1 MAKQALIVA
10 LLLEVLARH
19 GVMLTLSLLAAGLAA
34 LKGSPVWLE
43 SRRMIWDVLKS
54 RQPKQLWRQVL
65 LLVLSA
71 DAIIQQ
77 PGVALAVL
85 AAIALRWLPVTQLG
99 LGTLQCLG
107 SLARFGPSPRRK
119 DLEKLMLL
127 VLCLEA
133 FGRLSRWLIFLGF
146 VVAAGLLALQRSWP
160 SMLRKR
166 MAMALQAPLP
176 LAETGRVALA
186 WEAFVSSLQKVFA
199 CVRRSIDSL
208 STLGVHGHWII
219 ESVAALVSATL
230 RATCALGLKGLRL
243 LRKAMTLI
251 FATQQLLE
259 RSGPK
264 LSSLVESSV
273 ELCEGEKATPN
284 PAGIARRRRDNTPE
298 RPAERAAERAAE
310 HLARETR
317 DAVKVKCAQAARKR
331 WKEMKEHTP
340 ASSFQKAMKPSK
352 GSRFAFASEESRQML
367 KER

>member
-1 MAKQALIVA
+1 MKPA
-10 LLLEVLARH
+10 
-19 GVMLTLSLLAAGLAA
+19 TLWHSLG
-34 LKGSPVWLE
+34 
-43 SRRMIWDVLKS
+43 
-54 RQPKQLWRQVL
+54 
-65 LLVLSA
+65 
-71 DAIIQQ
+71 AIIQQ
-77 PGVALAVL
+77 PGVALVVL

-119 DLEKLMLL
+119 DLEKLMLV

-133 FGRLSRWLIFLGF
+133 FGRLSRWLVLLGF
-146 VVAAGLLALQRSWP
+146 MVAAGLLAVQRSWP

-186 WEAFVSSLQKVFA
+186 WEAFVSSLQTVFA

-208 STLGVHGHWII
+208 STLGLVHGHWII
-219 ESVAALVSATL
+219 ENVAALISATL
-230 RATCALGLKGLRL
+230 RASSALGSTGLRL
-243 LRKAMTLI
+243 VRKAVTLI
-251 FATQQLLE
+251 FTTKQLLE

-273 ELCEGEKATPN
+273 ALCEGTATPN
-284 PAGIARRRRDNTPE
+284 PSAGIARRRRDNTPE
-298 RPAERAAERAAE
+298 RPAAERMAE
-310 HLARETR
+310 HAARETR
-317 DAVKVKCAQAARKR
+317 DAVKVRCAQAARKR

-352 GSRFAFASEESRQML
+352 GSRFAFASEESRQMMNA
-367 KER
+367 ER

>member
-10 LLLEVLARH
+10 VLLEVLARH

-71 DAIIQQ
+71 DAVIQQ

-85 AAIALRWLPVTQLG
+85 AVIALRWLPVTQLG

-107 SLARFGPSPRRK
+107 SLARVGPSPRRK

-133 FGRLSRWLIFLGF
+133 FGRLSRWLILLGF
-146 VVAAGLLALQRSWP
+146 VAAGLLAVHRSWP
-160 SMLRKR
+160 SLLRKR
-166 MAMALQAPLP
+166 MAMALQAPLAS
-176 LAETGRVALA
+176 AETGRLALA
-186 WEAFVSSLQKVFA
+186 WEAFVSSLQKVVA

-208 STLGVHGHWII
+208 STLGLVHGHWII
-219 ESVAALVSATL
+219 ENVAALVSATL
-230 RATCALGLKGLRL
+230 RAGSALGQKGLRL
-243 LRKAMTLI
+243 VRKAVTLI
-251 FATQQLLE
+251 CATQQLLK

-273 ELCEGEKATPN
+273 ALCEGTATPN
-284 PAGIARRRRDNTPE
+284 PSTGIARRRRDNTPE
-298 RPAERAAERAAE
+298 PPAERAAE

-340 ASSFQKAMKPSK
+340 SERFQKAMKPSK
-352 GSRFAFASEESRQML
+352 GSRFAFAFEESRQML
-367 KER
+367 NAER